1 MDGTTKYMDGTIKYM
16 DGALFR
22 FKIREFSDE
31 TEKTIMKELI
41 NICICQWICSIKYV
55 IE

>member
-1 MDGTTKYMDGTIKYM
+1 MDGATKYM

-22 FKIREFSDE
+22 FKISFQ
-31 TEKTIMKELI
+31 TEKTIIRELI
-41 NICICQWICSIKYV
+41 NICLSVHLYNICFIKYA